1 MPRKRTEAH
10 QHIHTRQRTIGLCCR
25 DCGLLAAATA
35 VCPEC
40 CLAFIKAPR
49 RKPGWPDEYLKH
61 MAQQAGQSSVEF
73 DIQRERDREVEG
85 GLRNP
90 AEQLLKQLPELKKVA
105 VESLDRWS
113 SGHWADQH
121 AWSDTSHDVP
131 HTQIQYLKN
140 AVSMSLSRDCGLSCK
155 RRTPSPSLQPR
166 LLSIDTFGPIHHKT
180 NCFWKTSFQNSTL
193 GPIHHGTCRDCGLRP
208 GALQPL
214 ACSLRPLC
222 LCLCLCAIVLARSTY
237 ALSSCS

>member
-90 AEQLLKQLPELKKVA
+90 AEQLLKQLPELK
-105 VESLDRWS
+105 
-113 SGHWADQH
+113 
-121 AWSDTSHDVP
+121 
-131 HTQIQYLKN
+131 
-140 AVSMSLSRDCGLSCK
+140 
-155 RRTPSPSLQPR
+155 
-166 LLSIDTFGPIHHKT
+166 
-180 NCFWKTSFQNSTL
+180 
-193 GPIHHGTCRDCGLRP
+193 
-208 GALQPL
+208 
-214 ACSLRPLC
+214 
-222 LCLCLCAIVLARSTY
+222 
-237 ALSSCS
+237 